1 MSPRANPF
9 VKAEPASVEATHEEA
24 VLHDALLGQRLMESG
39 PSDPQSLPITP
50 SDVES
55 DPWPKVQISRDSVTP
70 ITVMGLHGG
79 AGTSTMATLLGAG
92 ALDHGRTW
100 PVPPEGASLGVVAV
114 CRSHWRGLEAADV
127 FTMQWAAGLLTEST
141 LLGLV
146 IVDDGPTLSDG
157 QRKAMRRLLKRTP
170 RGIHLPWV
178 EAWRH
183 VSPDAGRTP
192 GRITRIVRQLH
203 SAAASL

>member
-9 VKAEPASVEATHEEA
+9 VKLEPIARAVDHEE
-24 VLHDALLGQRLMESG
+24 VVVHDSLLGHRLMESG
-39 PSDPQSLPITP
+39 PADPSALPITP
-50 SDVES
+50 GDVKA
-55 DPWPKVQISRDSVTP
+55 DTWPKVQVSPQNVTR

-79 AGTSTMATLLGAG
+79 AGASTMAALLGPE
-92 ALDHGRTW
+92 ALDHGRAW
-100 PVPPEGASLGVVAV
+100 PLPAPGAPLGVVAV
-114 CRSHWRGLEAADV
+114 CRSHWRGLETADD
-127 FTMQWAAGLLTEST
+127 FTMQWAAGLLTGST

-183 VSPDAGRTP
+183 AAPDPGKTP

>member
-1 MSPRANPF
+1 MSRRANPF
-9 VKAEPASVEATHEEA
+9 VPSESVSVAPEQEEA
-24 VLHDALLGQRLMESG
+24 VLHDSLVGQRLMESG
-39 PSDPQSLPITP
+39 PTDPSALPITP
-50 SDVES
+50 GDVDSDT
-55 DPWPKVQISRDSVTP
+55 WPKVHISADSVTRL
-70 ITVMGLHGG
+70 TVMGLHGG
-79 AGTSTMATLLGAG
+79 SGASTVATLLGAD
-92 ALDHGRTW
+92 ALDHGRAW
-100 PVPPEGASLGVVAV
+100 PVPPAGTPLGVVAV
-114 CRSHWRGLEAADV
+114 CRSHWRGLEAADA
-127 FTMQWAAGLLTEST
+127 FTMQWAAGLLNEST

-183 VSPDAGRTP
+183 ASPDAGKTP

-203 SAAASL
+203 GAAASL

>member
-9 VKAEPASVEATHEEA
+9 VQSEPVSVEAEREEA
-24 VLHDALLGQRLMESG
+24 VLYDGLLGQRLMESG
-39 PSDPQSLPITP
+39 PGDPSALPITP
-50 SDVES
+50 ADVDSDTWTKEH
-55 DPWPKVQISRDSVTP
+55 ISADAVAR

-79 AGTSTMATLLGAG
+79 SGASTVATLLGPDAR
-92 ALDHGRTW
+92 DHGRTW
-100 PVPPEGASLGVVAV
+100 PVPPEGAALGVVAV
-114 CRSHWRGLEAADV
+114 CRSHWRGLEAADA

-157 QRKAMRRLLKRTP
+157 QRKVMRRLLKRTP

-183 VSPDAGRTP
+183 ASPDAGKIP
-192 GRITRIVRQLH
+192 GRVTRIVRQLH